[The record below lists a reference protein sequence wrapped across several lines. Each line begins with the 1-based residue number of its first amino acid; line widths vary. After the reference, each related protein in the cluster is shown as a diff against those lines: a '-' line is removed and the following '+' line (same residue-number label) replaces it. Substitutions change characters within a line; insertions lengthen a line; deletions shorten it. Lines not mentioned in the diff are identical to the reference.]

1 MLWLNKE
8 TIDIMTIT
16 FFIFGFKPISYVYRF
31 IEKLKIVKLTMDQ
44 EKSLQ
49 NVVNNLADTREWPLQ
64 YLDYQ
69 YKVLKNDKIEY

>member
-1 MLWLNKE
+1 
-8 TIDIMTIT
+8 
-16 FFIFGFKPISYVYRF
+16 
-31 IEKLKIVKLTMDQ
+31 MDQ

-64 YLDYQ
+64 YLEYQ